1 MPRKTSHDQN
11 FKNLLIDYPQD
22 ALALFAPEEA
32 EGIAPP
38 VRIIPVRQE
47 QLKARLGDRFRELD
61 VPLLVEWPD
70 GQREALLFV
79 LEEETNPGR
88 FSIHRL
94 AHYCLDLAEM
104 LSLNRV
110 VPVVIFLTAA
120 DHLPQSLILGTERCA
135 YLQFCYLRCVLA
147 GLHCEDY
154 WDSSNLVARLNLPNM
169 RYSRAQ
175 KIDVYAQAIKG
186 LLTLEPSLDKQAK
199 YIDFV
204 DIYSALDD
212 NEMQVYIEK
221 YPQEAKA
228 MSTLSERLREEGIQQ
243 GMQQGI
249 QQGMQQGMQQGEVI
263 LLKRQLS
270 RRFGTLDAVTVKRLE
285 SASTDDLEQY
295 AENLLDASSL
305 EDVFTRH

>member
-1 MPRKTSHDQN
+1 MSRKMSHDQN

-32 EGIAPP
+32 VGIVPP

-47 QLKARLGDRFRELD
+47 QLKSRLGDRFRELD

-79 LEEETNPGR
+79 LEEESNPGR

-104 LSLNRV
+104 FSLSRV

-120 DHLPQSLILGTERCA
+120 DNLPQALILGTERCV
-135 YLQFCYLRCVLA
+135 YLQFSYLRCVLA
-147 GLHCEDY
+147 GLHSEDY
-154 WDSSNLVARLNLPNM
+154 WDSTNLVARLNLPNM
-169 RYSRAQ
+169 QYSRAQ
-175 KIDVYAQAIKG
+175 KVDVYAQAING
-186 LLTLEPSLDKQAK
+186 LLMLEPSLDKQAK

-212 NEMQVYIEK
+212 NEMQIYIDK

-228 MSTLSERLREEGIQQ
+228 MSTLSERLREEG
-243 GMQQGI
+243 
-249 QQGMQQGMQQGEVI
+249 MQQGEVI
-263 LLKRQLS
+263 LLKRLLS

-285 SASTDDLEQY
+285 SASTDDLELF
-295 AENLLDASSL
+295 AENLLDANSL
-305 EDVFTRH
+305 EDVFIRH